1 MTCIEHRKK
10 TKVLDLLSKVCPL
23 LLDGG
28 TAIGKRKR
36 DVRFT
41 IVAERK
47 QGKIKFCWTKE
58 GSEIHHCSVHGLHGR
73 TSRSTRP
80 SLDPCVLADAAV
92 RAPACPKENPML
104 LHPGSTSAAHRG
116 SELDAC
122 SMEAVTTVDTILTA
136 SSWLHDMARAQSRDW
151 KEEDDGGARSRRRW
165 LAGGAAGGGTRW
177 GRQLKGHLRVRGG
190 GGLKAEST

>member
-47 QGKIKFCWTKE
+47 QGKIKFCWTVE
-58 GSEIHHCSVHGLHGR
+58 GSEIHHCSVHGR

-92 RAPACPKENPML
+92 RAPACPKENPTP
-104 LHPGSTSAAHRG
+104 LHLGSTSTTASRTQVVV
-116 SELDAC
+116 SP
-122 SMEAVTTVDTILTA
+122 VTTP
-136 SSWLHDMARAQSRDW
+136 SRQRARRLQH
-151 KEEDDGGARSRRRW
+151 GACDPS
-165 LAGGAAGGGTRW
+165 
-177 GRQLKGHLRVRGG
+177 GHEP
-190 GGLKAEST
+190 GGLVVAARHGEGTE